1 MIRAGRAALIANEEV
16 VNRTASSLQVEM
28 DAVLSSRLTSLREEG
43 QAIWSRF
50 ESDVSQLRFH
60 PFVPSDYER
69 VLRTLLTLRGPG
81 LRFLEWGSAT
91 GVITIMADLLGFEAY
106 GIEIDP
112 ELVDIARALAERSDS
127 DARFAVGSFLPDGYE
142 WMSET
147 GDPRLGTIGRG
158 PSGYPEL
165 GRSLKDFDLVFAF
178 PWEGETPIMHDV
190 MRRRGGSGARF
201 LLYHAREGVQVYRR
215 GKRSTAAE
223 VWNIGN

>member
-1 MIRAGRAALIANEEV
+1 MREI
-16 VNRTASSLQVEM
+16 VNRRATSLEVEM
-28 DAVLSSRLTSLREEG
+28 DAVLSARLTSLREEG
-43 QAIWSRF
+43 RAIWSRF
-50 ESDVSQLRFH
+50 ESDVRELRFH

-112 ELVDIARALAERSDS
+112 ELVDIARGLAERCDS

-158 PSGYPEL
+158 ASGYPAL
-165 GRSLKDFDLVFAF
+165 GRCLEDFDLVFAF
-178 PWEGETPIMHDV
+178 PWEGETPIMHDI
-190 MRRRGGSGARF
+190 MRRRGGSRARF
-201 LLYHAREGVQVYRR
+201 LLYHSKDGVQVYRR
-215 GKRSTAAE
+215 GKRSMAAE
-223 VWNIGN
+223 VWNLGN